1 MDHGPPHTTSSNF
14 QFVDRKN
21 KTVWSEEGVTN
32 RHTLQILSTSVSGLE
47 TLNSISTHL
56 VYVDMWVLTGLLD
69 RSTWGLSHLH
79 RGSVGP
85 KGAAPRG
92 LLQVWL
98 SHSVPSRSGR
108 ADLAAIYHER
118 IDVEGHH
125 YGPSSPQRKDALKA
139 VDTVL
144 KYMIQWIQ
152 VTQSKGN

>member
-47 TLNSISTHL
+47 TLSSISTHL

-69 RSTWGLSHLH
+69 RSTWGFSHLH